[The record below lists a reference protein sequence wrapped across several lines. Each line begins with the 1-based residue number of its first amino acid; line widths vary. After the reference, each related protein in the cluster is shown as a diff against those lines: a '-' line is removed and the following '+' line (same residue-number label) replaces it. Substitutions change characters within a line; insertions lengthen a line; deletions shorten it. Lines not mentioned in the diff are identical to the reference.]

1 MPESSV
7 KSLETIRDEV
17 RAHLARN
24 SYSKSVPLAAFYD
37 RQRLEDV
44 EAVLESLKM
53 IHTRLDAL
61 EKKSLFTDASA

>member
-1 MPESSV
+1 MPESDV

-17 RAHLARN
+17 KVKLARN
-24 SYSKSVPLAAFYD
+24 RYSKSIPLASFYD

-44 EAVLESLKM
+44 EAILESLKV

-61 EKKSLFTDASA
+61 EKRSLSTDTPA

>member
-17 RAHLARN
+17 RARLARN